1 LPQLNFGIGENF
13 MSQTYILAL
22 DQGTTSSRAILFDEQ
37 GKPAAIA
44 QQEFTQI
51 YPQPGWVEHD
61 PAEIWSSQLNAA
73 KSVLQDKSV
82 NPDQIAAIGITN
94 QRETTIIWDRETG
107 EPIYNAIVWQCRRT
121 AEDCDRLRTEGLA
134 QMFQDRTGLVLDAYF
149 SGTKVKWLLD
159 NVEGARA
166 LAAKGRLAFGTVDS
180 WLIWKLTGGRVHAT
194 DPSNASRTLLFNIKT
209 GKWDDELLATLN
221 VPRDLLPHVAP
232 SSAIIG
238 ETDAELFG
246 RSIPI
251 AGNAGDQQ
259 AALFGQVCTKQGM
272 SKNTY
277 GTGCFML
284 LNTGETPVKS
294 KNNLLT
300 TVAWQINDEPM
311 EYALEGSVFI
321 AGAAVQWLRDGL
333 KIIASAAETE
343 SLAMSLADN
352 GGVYLVP
359 AFVGLGAPHWD
370 AYARGIIAGIT
381 RGTTREHI
389 ARAALESICYQ
400 TYDVLAC
407 MRDDAS
413 LELSEL
419 RVDGGAVSNNFL
431 MQFQA
436 DILGI
441 PVVRPQNTETTAAG
455 AAYLAGLAVDYWS
468 SVEELSQ
475 MWARDKVFEPRMIQ
489 EERER
494 LISGWRRAVERAS
507 KWVE

>member
-1 LPQLNFGIGENF
+1 
-13 MSQTYILAL
+13 
-22 DQGTTSSRAILFDEQ
+22 
-37 GKPAAIA
+37 
-44 QQEFTQI
+44 
-51 YPQPGWVEHD
+51 
-61 PAEIWSSQLNAA
+61 
-73 KSVLQDKSV
+73 
-82 NPDQIAAIGITN
+82 
-94 QRETTIIWDRETG
+94 
-107 EPIYNAIVWQCRRT
+107 
-121 AEDCDRLRTEGLA
+121 
-134 QMFQDRTGLVLDAYF
+134 
-149 SGTKVKWLLD
+149 VKWLLD

-194 DPSNASRTLLFNIKT
+194 DPSNASRTLLYNIKT
-209 GKWDDELLATLN
+209 GKWDDELLQALN
-221 VPRDLLPHVAP
+221 VPSEVLPHVAP

-238 ETDAELFG
+238 ETDAALFG

-259 AALFGQVCTKQGM
+259 AALFGQVCTRPGM

-284 LNTGETPVKS
+284 LNTGKQPVKS

-300 TVAWQINDEPM
+300 TVAWQIGEEAT

-333 KIIASAAETE
+333 QIIGSAAETE
-343 SLAMSLADN
+343 HLATSVDNN
-352 GGVYLVP
+352 GGVYFVP

-370 AYARGIIAGIT
+370 QYARGNIAGLT
-381 RGTTREHI
+381 RGSTRQHI
-389 ARAALESICYQ
+389 VRAALESICYQ

-407 MRDDAS
+407 MRDDS
-413 LELSEL
+413 SIELQEL

-436 DILGI
+436 DILNI
-441 PVVRPQNTETTAAG
+441 PVVRPKNAETTAAV

-468 SVEELSQ
+468 SVDELSD
-475 MWARDKVFEPRMIQ
+475 MWERDKVFEPNMSDA
-489 EERER
+489 ERED
-494 LISGWRRAVERAS
+494 LLVGWHRAVERAS
-507 KWVE
+507 KWIG